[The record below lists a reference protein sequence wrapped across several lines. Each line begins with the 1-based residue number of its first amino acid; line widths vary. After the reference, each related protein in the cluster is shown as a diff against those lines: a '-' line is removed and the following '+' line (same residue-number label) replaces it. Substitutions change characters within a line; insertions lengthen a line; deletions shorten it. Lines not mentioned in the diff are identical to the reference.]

1 MRKSFEISLR
11 IVRRNLKKSFE
22 KMFIFG
28 SRLESKFSSL
38 QEGMIFY
45 KFLILTLKF
54 CNLSSR
60 IYIFKLSNSKL
71 KERNLK
77 IIFYRQHSTDCS
89 DWYLLRTR
97 KDSSTELSGPFPVE
111 GAPATPMSECRP
123 HASAITA
130 STRGILFRA
139 AP

>member
-11 IVRRNLKKSFE
+11 IVGRNLKKSFE

-38 QEGMIFY
+38 QEGTILY
-45 KFLILTLKF
+45 KFLILTLNF
-54 CNLSSR
+54 AISFR
-60 IYIFKLSNSKL
+60 IYRFKLSNSKL

-97 KDSSTELSGPFPVE
+97 KDSSTELSCPFPVE

>member
-22 KMFIFG
+22 KMFIFVFQT
-28 SRLESKFSSL
+28 RIIFFVTRRDDTLQIFNPNPKILQSL
-38 QEGMIFY
+38 F
-45 KFLILTLKF
+45 T
-54 CNLSSR
+54 NL
-60 IYIFKLSNSKL
+60 YIFKLSNSEL
-71 KERNLK
+71 EERNLK
-77 IIFYRQHSTDCS
+77 IIFYRQHSTNCS

-97 KDSSTELSGPFPVE
+97 KDSSTELSCPFPVE

>member
-28 SRLESKFSSL
+28 SRLESFSSL
-38 QEGMIFY
+38 QEGTILY

-54 CNLSSR
+54 CNLFSNL
-60 IYIFKLSNSKL
+60 YIQIVEFKTIE
-71 KERNLK
+71 ERNLK